1 MRCWRELTADQ
12 LMRILAEDAKPT
24 VGVME
29 TGTAWALGTI
39 GTIGGH
45 QPMEADLPVDPHAG
59 AAHAFVAMDARA
71 DGVSLRP

>member
-1 MRCWRELTADQ
+1 
-12 LMRILAEDAKPT
+12 MRILAEDAKPT

-45 QPMEADLPVDPHAG
+45 QPMDADSPANQDAG
-59 AAHAFVAMDARA
+59 AAHVFVAMDARA
-71 DGVSLRP
+71 DGLSLRP